1 LLLQNTGGSVGVGA
15 VTFAIPSG
23 GGNLLQVGAPG
34 GAQFHLEVAGQSAN
48 ANNPGNIYLGQGIN
62 TGEAGMSLNT
72 FGSIGNGAYTTLDNS
87 AASGWS
93 VMCAGSPVNGIDY
106 FKISR
111 APPTAGVP
119 AFATLLTLTSGGNL
133 GIGVGP
139 TDTGGFGRAIDVS
152 GPDGS
157 AYYARSVASGTYT
170 AIGQYST
177 ASGTA
182 YFINTG
188 TTMLFN
194 NNGSERMRID
204 SSGNLFVAC
213 TTFPSASVYGLAY
226 ITSGGTNGY
235 LSNSISSTGAAS
247 QIIFGNANGTVGSI
261 STSGSLT
268 SYNVSSDYRLKENI
282 APMTGA
288 LATVAQL
295 KPVTYKWKVDGSDG
309 QGFIAHELAE
319 VVPNCVTGEKD
330 AVDENGK
337 PIHQGIDTSFLVATL
352 TKAIQEQQAQIES
365 LTATVAAQAQTI
377 AAIQQQLGG

>member
-1 LLLQNTGGSVGVGA
+1 
-15 VTFAIPSG
+15 
-23 GGNLLQVGAPG
+23 
-34 GAQFHLEVAGQSAN
+34 
-48 ANNPGNIYLGQGIN
+48 
-62 TGEAGMSLNT
+62 
-72 FGSIGNGAYTTLDNS
+72 
-87 AASGWS
+87 
-93 VMCAGSPVNGIDY
+93 
-106 FKISR
+106 
-111 APPTAGVP
+111 
-119 AFATLLTLTSGGNL
+119 
-133 GIGVGP
+133 
-139 TDTGGFGRAIDVS
+139 
-152 GPDGS
+152 
-157 AYYARSVASGTYT
+157 
-170 AIGQYST
+170 
-177 ASGTA
+177 
-182 YFINTG
+182 
-188 TTMLFN
+188 MLFN